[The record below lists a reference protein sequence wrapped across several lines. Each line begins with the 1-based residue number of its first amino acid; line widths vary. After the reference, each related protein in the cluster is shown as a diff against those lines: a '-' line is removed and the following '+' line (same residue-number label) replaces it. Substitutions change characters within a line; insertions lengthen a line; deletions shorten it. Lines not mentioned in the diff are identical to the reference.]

1 MQSQVCSH
9 AAHLK
14 RGITL
19 AELPSSLAHCIEAL
33 AGLRTVEAQKL
44 ETRKP
49 QSLRV
54 MYREPQH

>member
-44 ETRKP
+44 ETRK
-49 QSLRV
+49 SLNL
-54 MYREPQH
+54 